1 MNVRSQ
7 GTSLTRRASRKVAV
21 MPGRLLSFV
30 LAAALAVAAGRTAQA
45 GPSPPLAP
53 PLAASELDWLTGRW
67 ARPENAGY
75 LEITWTALGG
85 RWRGVLASV
94 QREQPR
100 QVVATY
106 DLEGSKAGW
115 TLTLREGKRRLLF
128 PRGSAPG
135 PQHLR
140 FERRAGGAGP
150 QSIDLR
156 IVEGKLFIGQSG
168 PARGGTL
175 ASSGLWLERVPA
187 EAP

>member
-7 GTSLTRRASRKVAV
+7 GTSLIRRASRKVAV
-21 MPGRLLSFV
+21 MPGRLLLFV
-30 LAAALAVAAGRTAQA
+30 LAAGVAVADGRPAQA
-45 GPSPPLAP
+45 SPVASVAAPGP
-53 PLAASELDWLTGRW
+53 DWLAGRW

-75 LEITWTALGG
+75 LEITWTALTG

-115 TLTLREGKRRLLF
+115 TLSLREGKRRLLF
-128 PRGSAPG
+128 PRSSAPG

-150 QSIDLR
+150 QSVDLR
-156 IVEGKLFIGQSG
+156 IVDGKLFIGQAG
-168 PARGGTL
+168 PARAGAPLVST
-175 ASSGLWLERVPA
+175 GLWLERAPA
-187 EAP
+187 EN